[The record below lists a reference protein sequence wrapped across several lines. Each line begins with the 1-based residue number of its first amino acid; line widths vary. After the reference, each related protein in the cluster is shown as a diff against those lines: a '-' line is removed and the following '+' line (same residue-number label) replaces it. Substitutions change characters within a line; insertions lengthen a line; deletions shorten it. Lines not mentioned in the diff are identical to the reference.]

1 MPTKKNRILFIE
13 DDVDQI
19 FLYQSKFELEGFE
32 FLTARYGRD
41 GLAIAAEK
49 QPDLI
54 LLDLVLIKEDGMEVL
69 KQLKE
74 NEKTKKITVIILTNL
89 AKKDLAEK
97 GKELGAIGFI
107 IKSQTVPS
115 DIVRIVKEAL
125 KVN

>member
-1 MPTKKNRILFIE
+1 MPTKKSKILFIE

-41 GLAIAAEK
+41 GLAIAVEK

-69 KQLKE
+69 KKLKE
-74 NEKTKKITVIILTNL
+74 NEKTKKMPVIILTNL

-97 GKELGAIGFI
+97 SKELGAIDF
-107 IKSQTVPS
+107 
-115 DIVRIVKEAL
+115 IVKAEVTPTDVVS
-125 KVN
+125 KVKEVLGNE

>member
-1 MPTKKNRILFIE
+1 MPTQKNKILFIE

-32 FLTARYGRD
+32 FFAARHGNE
-41 GLAIAAEK
+41 GINLAIEK

-74 NEKTKKITVIILTNL
+74 NEKTKKIPVIILTNL
-89 AKKDLAEK
+89 AKKDLAER
-97 GKELGAIGFI
+97 GKELGAIGFF

-125 KVN
+125 SIK

>member
-41 GLAIAAEK
+41 GLAIAVEK

-54 LLDLVLIKEDGMEVL
+54 LLDLVLIKEDGMEIL

-74 NEKTKKITVIILTNL
+74 DGKTKKIPVIILTNL

-97 GKELGAIGFI
+97 SKELGAVDFI
-107 IKSQTVPS
+107 VKAEVTPT
-115 DIVRIVKEAL
+115 DIVSKVK
-125 KVN
+125 KVLSNE